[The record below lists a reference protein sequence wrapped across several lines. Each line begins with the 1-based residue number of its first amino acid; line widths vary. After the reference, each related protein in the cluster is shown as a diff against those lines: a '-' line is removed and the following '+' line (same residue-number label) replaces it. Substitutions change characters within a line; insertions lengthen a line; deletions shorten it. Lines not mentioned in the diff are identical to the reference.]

1 MTSKSFSLFKNHYR
15 LFQILL
21 PFLFFCFTAYLSWNF
36 WISFF
41 VCFYGKGIIKVLFS
55 EGVFFGI
62 FAVFFS
68 FTKNKIT
75 NLDIVKKIK
84 VFLQSFMLKNMRIT
98 KVITIVFA
106 IVFINS
112 MLAFFVLPISAK
124 VQEKGE
130 SIVRKYY
137 PQSIIEKGEILNA
150 TLDSYLNG
158 DLSVSSES
166 TLIEPN
172 PEDEEIYHYNIN
184 TNFILLNP
192 DMEINNLHFYLSK
205 FFYTDKTYLYTALEE
220 SLFSIVET
228 KSPVS
233 TTDSLYLIYN
243 SQLMENDFLTQ
254 IVAAHNLTVNTE
266 TWREAIPDSSDLDS
280 IIDSRL
286 SIIANGTH
294 SFYLYNKLSNNYQ
307 IYADEFNI
315 YGTNADAVIYYYCK
329 SIEMDMLS
337 LAYSSNYEE
346 MYTALDRIYMRYHD
360 IAGCGIVDSDIRI
373 RAQSI
378 YGLID
383 RYYNLNN

>member
-1 MTSKSFSLFKNHYR
+1 
-15 LFQILL
+15 
-21 PFLFFCFTAYLSWNF
+21 
-36 WISFF
+36 
-41 VCFYGKGIIKVLFS
+41 
-55 EGVFFGI
+55 
-62 FAVFFS
+62 
-68 FTKNKIT
+68 
-75 NLDIVKKIK
+75 
-84 VFLQSFMLKNMRIT
+84 MRIT
-98 KVITIVFA
+98 KVVTILFA

-112 MLAFFVLPISAK
+112 VLAFFVLPISAK

-137 PQSIIEKGEILNA
+137 PQSIIEKGEMINA

-158 DLSVSSES
+158 NLSVSNDSG
-166 TLIEPN
+166 LIEPN
-172 PEDEEIYHYNIN
+172 TENEETYHYNNN

-192 DMEINNLHFYLSK
+192 DIEINNLHFYLSK
-205 FFYTDKTYLYTALEE
+205 FFYTDKPYLYTALEE

-228 KSPVS
+228 KDPVS
-233 TTDSLYLIYN
+233 TTDSLYLIYEA
-243 SQLMENDFLTQ
+243 QLMENDFLTQ
-254 IVAAHNLTVNTE
+254 IVAAHNLTINTK

-280 IIDSRL
+280 IIESRL

-294 SFYLYNKLSNNYQ
+294 SFNLYNRLSNNYQ
-307 IYADEFNI
+307 TYADEYNI

-360 IAGCGIVDSDIRI
+360 IAGCRMVDSDIQI
-373 RAQSI
+373 RAQNI
-378 YGLID
+378 YNLID